1 LQGAPVPST
10 LDLDLADEV
19 EEDPGPMNVA
29 TETPMARME
38 GTVELSDGR
47 SIGLAE
53 YGVPDGDAIFW
64 FHGTPGG
71 RRQIP
76 PLARRFA
83 LDRGVRLIGVERP
96 GAGSSTPHLHD
107 SVAASACDIEQIA
120 DRLNIDRF
128 GLVGLSGGGPYVLA
142 CAHELPERVVAG
154 AVLGGVAPACGDEAA
169 PGGAMALARRLR
181 IPLEALYGV
190 IGRLT
195 WAMTYSVR
203 PLASQAFDL
212 FITTMP
218 EGDQDV
224 MWRPE
229 MKEMFLDDMLRAG
242 RQQLHAPMS
251 SSSPGRGGSPCAT
264 FACRSVSGTA
274 TPTTSSRWRTVS
286 IRRRSC
292 RIPTSRSGRAK
303 DTWEASTPP
312 KKSST
317 RSWACGRERRR
328 VRRRAELARN
338 GAASTPPPARDRER
352 AT

>member
-19 EEDPGPMNVA
+19 EEDPGPMSAA

-242 RQQLHAPMS
+242 RQQLHAPIYDIVLFSRPWEFCLRDIRVPIRFWHGDADHIVPLAHGEHQATLVPDSELKIRPREGHMGS
-251 SSSPGRGGSPCAT
+251 LDAAEEILDTILDLWPGKTA
-264 FACRSVSGTA
+264 RSQAG
-274 TPTTSSRWRTVS
+274 
-286 IRRRSC
+286 
-292 RIPTSRSGRAK
+292 
-303 DTWEASTPP
+303 
-312 KKSST
+312 
-317 RSWACGRERRR
+317 
-328 VRRRAELARN
+328 
-338 GAASTPPPARDRER
+338 
-352 AT
+352 